1 MKQCIPGIVASPVIR
16 EMVEGQESG
25 LVPSGGPYCY
35 LYTCSGVDPICT
47 SFLRHPE
54 LLVTQPVQ
62 IPLGCPGRVAGTLPG
77 GMSHQLAASRVSSR
91 RWAGSAACSPPWQV
105 SSWKTT
111 QLVSGVD
118 HSVPDWNW
126 TGTSLGSRGC
136 LVPGFWGSMPPGPHV
151 ISFSHRLKH

>member
-1 MKQCIPGIVASPVIR
+1 MKQGIPEVAASPVLR

-25 LVPSGGPYCY
+25 LVPSVGPYCY
-35 LYTCSGVDPICT
+35 FYTCSGVDSICT
-47 SFLRHPE
+47 SFLRHPG
-54 LLVTQPVQ
+54 LLDTQPVQ
-62 IPLGCPGRVAGTLPG
+62 IPLGCPGRVAGTLSG

-126 TGTSLGSRGC
+126 TGTSLGNRGC

-151 ISFSHRLKH
+151 VSFSHRLKH